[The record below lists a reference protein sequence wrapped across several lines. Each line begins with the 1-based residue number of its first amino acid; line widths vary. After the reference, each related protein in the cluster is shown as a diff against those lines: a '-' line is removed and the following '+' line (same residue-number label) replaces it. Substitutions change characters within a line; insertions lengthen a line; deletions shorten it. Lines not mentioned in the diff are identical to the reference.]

1 MATVVYGDFE
11 WDSWKATGNLRK
23 HGVSFEE
30 ATTVFADPSYV
41 LQLDRTEEDRLIA
54 IGVSGLLRMLVV
66 VHIEKGPRVWV
77 ISARKATTLEEGTY
91 EKRHR

>member
-1 MATVVYGDFE
+1 MASVVYGDFE
-11 WDSWKATGNLRK
+11 WDSWKATINVRK

-66 VHIEKGPRVWV
+66 VHIEKGPRILV
-77 ISARKATTLEEGTY
+77 ISARKAATLEEGMY
-91 EKRHR
+91 EKRRG